1 MDGRTRLIKLSFNDC
16 PFPSP
21 PSCEISLRQLT
32 LIYLGCVVKQFDVNF
47 VGDRIRLEIVDRTF
61 PQHRTSSSPWKGRQG
76 FSVNVITLHTWKPGR
91 TILCENAFRGKSS
104 FHRRCLPCDS
114 GSSAYV
120 HTVRALRNSR
130 QRLFFS
136 PTCWRIGSLYFHCR
150 SNWITSF
157 FFPYIVRILFFL
169 SDLYLTFLGKKKRG
183 KWLFHL
189 FSFVS
194 SNGIEN
200 CRTSW
205 NSFFGINLR
214 YLNYWDIYFFLEE
227 IDYWICTR

>member
-1 MDGRTRLIKLSFNDC
+1 MPF
-16 PFPSP
+16 PFPSVMRNFVA
-21 PSCEISLRQLT
+21 STYFNLFGVRGGT
-32 LIYLGCVVKQFDVNF
+32 VKQFDVNF

-157 FFPYIVRILFFL
+157 FFFHISYGFFFFFYRIFISRSLERRNEGSGFFI
-169 SDLYLTFLGKKKRG
+169 Y
-183 KWLFHL
+183 FHL
-189 FSFVS
+189 FQAMVS
-194 SNGIEN
+194 KIVEQWTNKDPIIGN
-200 CRTSW
+200 K
-205 NSFFGINLR
+205 FLINTK
-214 YLNYWDIYFFLEE
+214 Y
-227 IDYWICTR
+227 